1 MTDKSF
7 KLTEENAKDAPVQN
21 LEWEGKEV
29 ETEATPLWND
39 ESGKPIILRVFDFDL
54 PPIKAEEL
62 PTTEDLIKFHKTK
75 ITGFLWRDE
84 LVPVEELK
92 AIYSKDKQHF
102 RIFATCQ
109 AKPGSTILE
118 RPLNLQKIINA
129 NSAKNPN

>member
-7 KLTEENAKDAPVQN
+7 QIIEENAKNSPVQN
-21 LEWEGKEV
+21 LNWEGKEV

-39 ESGKPIILRVFDFDL
+39 DSGKPVILRVFDFDL
-54 PPIKAEEL
+54 PPIKEEEL
-62 PTTEDLIKFHKTK
+62 PKTEDLIKFHKTK

-84 LVPVEELK
+84 LVPIQELK

-109 AKPGSTILE
+109 AKAGSTILE
-118 RPLNLQKIINA
+118 RPQVLQKIINA
-129 NSAKNPN
+129 NTSKNSN